1 MDRTQADALIGEL
14 GGQLGIP
21 ELALDG
27 DGIATLVLEG
37 GGDGDGGDAG
47 MVLSLGHSS
56 RAGTLDLM
64 VCLDG
69 TVPAGA
75 QLAEVLTANFA
86 WQATDGACFAL
97 EPSSGALVLQR
108 RCTAEDGPRL
118 RDLAEGLVAAAEA
131 WAGRLE
137 RAPADAEGPPAG
149 AEEEPGGL
157 ARFAM
162 GALRA

>member
-1 MDRTQADALIGEL
+1 MDRTQADGLVAAL

-21 ELALDG
+21 ELGLDE
-27 DGIATLVLEG
+27 DGVATLVLEG
-37 GGDGDGGDAG
+37 GGVDDGDAG
-47 MVLSLGHSS
+47 MVLSLGHSP

-69 TVPAGA
+69 TAPAGV

-86 WQATDGACFAL
+86 WQATEGACFAL

-118 RDLAEGLVAAAEA
+118 REIAEGLVAAAEA
-131 WAGRLE
+131 WAGRLG
-137 RAPADAEGPPAG
+137 RAPADGEGPPAG